1 MVVEIA
7 GTRAGCS
14 EVAVD
19 WLLNCRNVEKNAREV
34 SQMVKE
40 FTMNVVDQHEMVEL
54 VHRNVEK
61 AKDYVDDVRERDDC
75 EA

>member
-7 GTRAGCS
+7 GTRVGRG
-14 EVAVD
+14 EVAGD
-19 WLLNCRNVEKNAREV
+19 WRLNCRNVEKNAREV

-61 AKDYVDDVRERDDC
+61 AKDYVDDVRKRDV
-75 EA
+75 

>member
-7 GTRAGCS
+7 GTRAGCG
-14 EVAVD
+14 EVAVG
-19 WLLNCRNVEKNAREV
+19 WLMNCRNVEKNAREV
-34 SQMVKE
+34 SQLVKE
-40 FTMNVVDQHEMVEL
+40 FTMNVVDQHDMVEL

-61 AKDYVDDVRERDDC
+61 AKDYVDDVRERDAC